1 MTPALDDWFRSKL
14 NRADEKIGE
23 PENNSI
29 QNIQMEAAEEKR
41 NRKVVKQNKGYVEF
55 TGRGEREE
63 GGCTWGGIVTEN
75 FELIKDMKS
84 RERQ

>member
-1 MTPALDDWFRSKL
+1 
-14 NRADEKIGE
+14 
-23 PENNSI
+23 
-29 QNIQMEAAEEKR
+29 MEAAEEKR
-41 NRKVVKQNKGYVEF
+41 NRKVVKQSKGYVEF

-63 GGCTWGGIVTEN
+63 GGCTWGAIVTED